1 MLAQQREERKR
12 ARRDAA
18 DAALL
23 SDLITHKL
31 RAATFQAWALACCLP
46 AGPGV
51 AVVVASYWHRRH
63 GQLLAAAASLQVQ
76 CSTWRENLVGDTR
89 RILKRRRK
97 LC

>member
-1 MLAQQREERKR
+1 MLALQREERKR

-23 SDLITHKL
+23 SDLTTHKL

-63 GQLLAAAASLQVQ
+63 RQLLAAAASLQVVQ
-76 CSTWRENLVGDTR
+76 CSTWRENISGRHAVDKLT
-89 RILKRRRK
+89 K